1 MKKNTIIAFI
11 ALLLALTLGG
21 CASTARMMENATLTT
36 NVVMQDTLFLDKTK
50 AKEKKVFVDVTNTS
64 EVKDIPLDR
73 YLREKFAQKNIC
85 VVEDAADATWIVQA
99 NISRLT
105 YNKVESMG
113 ADLGRYGAIA
123 GGVVGYALPGT
134 VRDSWFASAVG
145 GVVGNIV
152 GAAVGSIVKVEA
164 YEGSID
170 VQIKEKSGTV
180 KETKVSRISQGS
192 ATTVTTETEEVK
204 DYQTYRTSLSVTAKR
219 TNINLEEAVTEIAE
233 KASMQIAALF

>member
-73 YLREKFAQKNIC
+73 YLREKSAQKNIC

-123 GGVVGYALPGT
+123 GGVVGYALRGT

-145 GVVGNIV
+145 GIVGNIV

>member
-85 VVEDAADATWIVQA
+85 VVEDAADATWVVQA

-180 KETKVSRISQGS
+180 KETTVSRVSQGS